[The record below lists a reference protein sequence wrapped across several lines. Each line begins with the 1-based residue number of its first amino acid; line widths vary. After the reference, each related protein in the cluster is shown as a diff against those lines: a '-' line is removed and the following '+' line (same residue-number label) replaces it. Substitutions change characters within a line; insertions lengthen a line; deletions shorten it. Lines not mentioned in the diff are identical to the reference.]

1 MELGPNT
8 KSALREQPLVQRQS
22 GTLKNGTAN
31 HVDGNISVEL
41 RGDGDH
47 VGRTRVDF
55 STVCDAGSCTTVYT
69 GFSGDG
75 FWNPIAPAG
84 FGDGIGGSWE
94 IPGGNGFITNR
105 ICGQKRMDVG
115 LNMIYYLLFYFVVFM
130 VFLVFGR
137 ALSTQWTSLK
147 ISFFSFST
155 SVLILLAWNLAIS
168 RLFFEKSLNDG
179 VSVLFS
185 SMLSV
190 VVLFL
195 CSVLFCIAL
204 HVFRCVMRQ

>member
-75 FWNPIAPAG
+75 FWNPIAPRG
-84 FGDGIGGSWE
+84 IRRRNRRELGDSRW
-94 IPGGNGFITNR
+94 
-105 ICGQKRMDVG
+105 KW
-115 LNMIYYLLFYFVVFM
+115 IYYKPYM
-130 VFLVFGR
+130 WSETYGCR
-137 ALSTQWTSLK
+137 P
-147 ISFFSFST
+147 
-155 SVLILLAWNLAIS
+155 
-168 RLFFEKSLNDG
+168 
-179 VSVLFS
+179 
-185 SMLSV
+185 
-190 VVLFL
+190 
-195 CSVLFCIAL
+195 
-204 HVFRCVMRQ
+204 